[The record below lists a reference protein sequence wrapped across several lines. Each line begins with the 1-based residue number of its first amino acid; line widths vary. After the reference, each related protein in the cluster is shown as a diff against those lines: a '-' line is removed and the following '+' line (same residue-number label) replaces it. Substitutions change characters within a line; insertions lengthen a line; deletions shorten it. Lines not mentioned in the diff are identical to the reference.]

1 MACIKDYYKNPTTGE
16 VLHLDLFKVT
26 KGEKIHTTVP
36 LEFSGTPK
44 GTKIGGLVEISKHD
58 IEVECLPK
66 DLPEVIKIDI
76 SDLDL
81 NQYIHV
87 KDIKIED
94 TIKVLTNLD
103 TVIVGV

>member
-1 MACIKDYYKNPTTGE
+1 M
-16 VLHLDLFKVT
+16 
-26 KGEKIHTTVP
+26 
-36 LEFSGTPK
+36 
-44 GTKIGGLVEISKHD
+44 EISKHD

-103 TVIVGV
+103 TVIVGVYTPKISAVEEEAPAAEEEAEEKSGESSEE